1 MSSDSV
7 LSLDRQVCFALYS
20 ASRSFTN
27 LYRPFLDEL
36 GLTYPQYLVMLVLW
50 ERDSLAVKDLGATLR
65 LDSGTL
71 SPLVKRLEAGGL
83 VARRRSTRDERSV
96 EVALTDDGRELQQR
110 AATVPHRVLAASGM
124 GLDEVRELRSTLER
138 LTANLDEA
146 AERARVAVAAG
157 LPLTDE
163 LLRGTTTEGD

>member
-83 VARRRSTRDERSV
+83 VARRRSARDERSV
-96 EVALTDDGRELQQR
+96 EVGLTDEGRELRER
-110 AATVPHRVLAASGM
+110 AAVVPHRVLAAIGM

-138 LTANLDEA
+138 LTANVDEA
-146 AERARVAVAAG
+146 AERARAAVAAG
-157 LPLTDE
+157 VPITDE